1 MKRIILSG
9 LLAAVCAGAS
19 AQLMTL
25 DECIAYAIEN
35 NLTVRQ
41 REIDRQTAQQQ
52 LTAAKDAV
60 LPTISGGASQSWNFG
75 RSLNSSNIYANQNT
89 ANFGLS
95 AGLQLPLFNGLQ
107 TVRNVDYAKASLVAI
122 VEQLEASKDDV
133 TLRVM
138 AQYLQVLYCSELEG
152 VAAAQAE
159 LTAEELSRRRALLEA
174 GKIPEADMLDARS
187 QLAQAKLQL
196 VNASNNRRLAL
207 LDLAQ
212 LLRIESV
219 ENFDVV
225 ALNTDEQPE
234 IRNPQSVFN
243 SALSINHTIRANEL
257 QINAAN
263 RRIQLAQTGYIPK
276 LNLNAGLSS
285 NYYRLSGRPNDS
297 FGQQFRH
304 NFGQYVGLQLSV
316 PIFDG
321 LSTRNNIRSA
331 RLQALSAELN
341 LETQKDNLFKAVN
354 ETYYQA
360 IGAREKLAAA
370 EDACTSSAA
379 ALEAVQGKYEVG
391 RATPVDFENAK
402 NAFVKSMSERA
413 QARYELI
420 LRARILDFY
429 ATAR

>member
-1 MKRIILSG
+1 MKRIILPL
-9 LLAAVCAGAS
+9 LLAAACASAS
-19 AQLMTL
+19 AQIMTL
-25 DECIAYAIEN
+25 DECIAYAIEH
-35 NLTVRQ
+35 NLTVKQ
-41 REIDRQTAQQQ
+41 CEIDRLSAEQQV
-52 LTAAKDAV
+52 TAAKDAV
-60 LPTISGGASQSWNFG
+60 LPTLSGSASQSWSFG
-75 RSLNSSNIYANQNT
+75 RSLNASNIYANQNT

-107 TVRNVDYAKASLVAI
+107 TVRNIDYAKATLVAV
-122 VEQLEASKDDV
+122 VEQLEATKDNV
-133 TLRVM
+133 ELRVM

-159 LTAEELSRRRALLEA
+159 LTAEELSRRQALLEA

-196 VNASNNRRLAL
+196 VNASNNRQMAL

-219 ENFDVV
+219 NDFDVV
-225 ALNTDEQPE
+225 AIDTKEEPVIL
-234 IRNPQSVFN
+234 NPQAVYN
-243 SALSINHTIRANEL
+243 AALTGNHTIRANEL
-257 QINAAN
+257 QISAAN
-263 RRIQLAQTGYIPK
+263 SRISLAKTGYIPK

-285 NYYRLSGRPNDS
+285 NYYRLSGMANDS
-297 FGQQFRH
+297 FSNQFRH

-321 LSTRNNIRSA
+321 FSTRNNVRSA

-341 LETQKDNLFKAVN
+341 LETQKDDLYKAIN

-360 IGAREKLAAA
+360 VGAREKLAAA
-370 EDACTSSAA
+370 EEACTSSAA
-379 ALEAVQGKYEVG
+379 ALEAVQRKYDVG

-429 ATAR
+429 AAER